1 MMPTL
6 LIHVTNDDPVLCEV
20 DDLPSPTDQLIVLKN
35 PRRKDG
41 KDLPYI
47 EANVTTLIWPLG
59 RVTFIEVMPS
69 GEEEEIITF
78 VRE

>member
-1 MMPTL
+1 MPTL
-6 LIHVTNDDPVLCEV
+6 LVHVMNDDPLMGEV
-20 DDLPSPTDQLIVLKN
+20 DNLPNPTDQFLVLKN

-41 KDLPYI
+41 KDLTFI
-47 EANVTTLIWPLG
+47 EANVTTLIWPFL
-59 RVTFIEVMPS
+59 RITFIEVMPS

>member
-1 MMPTL
+1 MPTL
-6 LIHVTNDDPVLCEV
+6 LIHVTNDDPILCEV
-20 DDLPSPTDQLIVLKN
+20 DEMPSPSDQLIVLKN

-47 EANVTTLIWPLG
+47 EANVTALIWPMG

>member
-1 MMPTL
+1 MPTL
-6 LIHVTNDDPVLCEV
+6 LIHVQNDDPVMGEV
-20 DDLPSPTDQLIVLKN
+20 DELPSPSDQIVVIKN

-41 KDLPYI
+41 KDLHYLEP
-47 EANVTTLIWPLG
+47 NVTTMIWPIV

-69 GEEEEIITF
+69 GEEEDIITF